1 MAEFTTQDTLDKVV
15 AIVIAKLDIEK
26 DRIKPGAT
34 LQDLGAD
41 SLDLVELVMKFEE
54 QFGMEIDDE
63 QAENL
68 KTIGEVVEF
77 VHSKRTK

>member
-1 MAEFTTQDTLDKVV
+1 MAEFTAQDTLEKVV
-15 AIVIAKLDIEK
+15 AIVVAKLDVDA
-26 DRIKPGAT
+26 DRVKNAAT

-68 KTIGEVVEF
+68 KTVGEVVEF
-77 VHSKRTK
+77 VHSRRTK

>member
-1 MAEFTTQDTLDKVV
+1 MAEFTTQDTLDKVI
-15 AIVIAKLDIEK
+15 AIVTAKLNVDAERVK
-26 DRIKPGAT
+26 QVAT

-63 QAENL
+63 QAEKL
-68 KTIGEVVEF
+68 KSIAEVVEF
-77 VHSKRTK
+77 VHSRRTK